1 MIYAPLWD
9 LTLIDLFH
17 LSSAKVHR
25 SIASSRQPSTTA
37 RFLHQQLPA
46 FAEGSICG
54 PVAEDALSVKLGV
67 LAMGGVLEVY
77 GIETTAVSELT
88 ETTITQKQY
97 AIHFKCW

>member
-1 MIYAPLWD
+1 
-9 LTLIDLFH
+9 LIDLFH

-25 SIASSRQPSTTA
+25 SIASSRQPSTAA

-67 LAMGGVLEVY
+67 LAMDGVLVIY
-77 GIETTAVSELT
+77 GIGPPQSQGARRTNGRDDYLLGCHVLFF
-88 ETTITQKQY
+88 
-97 AIHFKCW
+97 FKCW